1 MKNEGANP
9 MRKYTL
15 PELGYPYD
23 ALEPHI
29 SETMLRLHHQK
40 HHAGYVQKSNAC
52 ISKLAAQRAGERD
65 DDSIETLEKKL
76 AFNLSGHVLHSLFW
90 RNLAPTGGGEP
101 AGTLREQ
108 IETDFGELGAF
119 RAQMTSVAQTIMGS
133 GWAALTWEPLAG
145 RLLLNQI
152 YDHQSNLSQASLP
165 IMVLDAWE
173 HAYYLQYR
181 NEKDD
186 YFEAIWNVW
195 NWQDIA
201 ERFERA
207 KSLDLGLDR
216 AAT

>member
-133 GWAALTWEPLAG
+133 GWAALTW
-145 RLLLNQI
+145 
-152 YDHQSNLSQASLP
+152 D
-165 IMVLDAWE
+165 
-173 HAYYLQYR
+173 AYYLQYR